1 VREGCPRFFN
11 IVIGN
16 FLDKSTSDFDS
27 APRSKLSKAEAIQEA
42 ARKSLTKLFR
52 PLSAFLI
59 DCGLSISEANLILRT
74 AAVQSAAMR
83 QLENGNRVNISG
95 IAAITRIP
103 RGEVSRILNSSG
115 SLTIGAI
122 KGRQNITSKILSA
135 WHRDPNYLTA
145 SRRPRNLKIFGV
157 GPTFESLVRKYGQ
170 GIPVRAVLDELKH
183 VGAIQLLTSS
193 QKIIPKMSLAINPR
207 ITYKKISD
215 LDATTDE
222 LFLRLPSFSDSA
234 FVEKVSGTK
243 VWSGRVPLIRRKFG
257 ANAMALLRELQTE
270 LALKKAKHHPED
282 EQHMA
287 RLSVKIVY
295 SEASAELA
303 KHSLKSRRNF
313 RRIR

>member
-1 VREGCPRFFN
+1 
-11 IVIGN
+11 
-16 FLDKSTSDFDS
+16 
-27 APRSKLSKAEAIQEA
+27 
-42 ARKSLTKLFR
+42 
-52 PLSAFLI
+52 
-59 DCGLSISEANLILRT
+59 
-74 AAVQSAAMR
+74 MR
-83 QLENGNRVNISG
+83 QLENSNRVNISG

-215 LDATTDE
+215 LDATTDD

-270 LALKKAKHHPED
+270 LALKKAKHYPED

-295 SEASAELA
+295 SEARAELA

-313 RRIR
+313 HRMR